1 MRITAIISIL
11 ALSTV
16 AAAQHVELGEREL
29 EETREFAR
37 RDAIADAYAD
47 AYASYYKRATVL
59 QARAGCTGA
68 RGICVNG
75 VCKVNNVGGG
85 LPGTMSCG
93 ACKGKNAVCYGK

>member
-37 RDAIADAYAD
+37 RDAVADAYAD

-59 QARAGCTGA
+59 QARAGCVSLLLAQTVFINYA
-68 RGICVNG
+68 KTSLEI
-75 VCKVNNVGGG
+75 
-85 LPGTMSCG
+85 
-93 ACKGKNAVCYGK
+93 